1 MALMSEDRRISM
13 QLVASIDLPEL
24 IRAEMATVQVR
35 AAALAS
41 LRVDLLLFSVAR
53 VTFSHPR

>member
-1 MALMSEDRRISM
+1 MELMSEDRRISM

-53 VTFSHPR
+53 VTFNHPR